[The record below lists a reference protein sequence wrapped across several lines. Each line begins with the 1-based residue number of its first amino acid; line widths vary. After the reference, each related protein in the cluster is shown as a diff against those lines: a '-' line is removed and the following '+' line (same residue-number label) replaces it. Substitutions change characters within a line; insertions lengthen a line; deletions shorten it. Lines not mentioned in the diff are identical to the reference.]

1 MGTDGAIYIWGMQNI
16 SIEKLMS
23 ESGVGFGTSGARG
36 LVSAMT
42 DQVCYAYAK
51 AFLQYIAKAFPCRH
65 RVAIA
70 GDLRPSSPRI
80 LDACA
85 LAARDAG
92 WECVHCGFVPSPAVA
107 LYGIEQGIPTIMVTG
122 SHIPDDRNG
131 IKFNHPLGEIS
142 KKDELGIKAESVS
155 IPAGLFDAQGMQAAP
170 APQLALQDVA
180 AVSYRKRYVDFFG
193 SSALQGLHIGLYQHS
208 SVGRD
213 LAYEILTAL
222 GAQVTALARSEKFI
236 PVDTE
241 AIRPEDHVLAR
252 EWCASGAFD
261 GLVSMDGDA
270 DRPLLANERGEW
282 LRGDVLGI
290 LVARTLGIMG
300 IAIPVSCNTAAEK
313 CMSFAAVK
321 RTRIGSPFVI
331 EGMEALSKN
340 FDKVAG
346 YEANGGFLL
355 QSDLPEGERTLKALP
370 TRDALLPVIAV
381 LRAAKEQKQTVS
393 FLADELPQRYTASDR
408 LKEYPTALG
417 MARVQE
423 MMNAGAPDRMFGSL
437 AGTFIKSDTTDGLRM
452 EFSTG
457 EIIHLRPSGNAPE
470 LRCYTECA
478 SAERAIALNT
488 ACIAKM
494 EAWRDPAFR
503 I

>member
-1 MGTDGAIYIWGMQNI
+1 MQNI
-16 SIEKLMS
+16 SIEQLMS

-36 LVSAMT
+36 LVTAIT
-42 DQVCYAYAK
+42 DQVCYAYVR
-51 AFLQYIAKAFPCRH
+51 AFLQYVETAYPGRKAI
-65 RVAIA
+65 AIA

-80 LDACA
+80 LNACA
-85 LAARDAG
+85 QAALDAG

-107 LYGIEQGIPTIMVTG
+107 LYGIEQGIPTVMVTG

-131 IKFNHPLGEIS
+131 IKFNHPRGEIS
-142 KKDELGIKAESVS
+142 KPDELGIKAQSVA
-155 IPAGLFDAQGMQAAP
+155 IPEGRFDAQGMLAKP
-170 APQLALQDVA
+170 APTLPHNPCA
-180 AVSYRKRYVDFFG
+180 ADTYRKRYINFFG
-193 SSALQGLHIGLYQHS
+193 PTALQGLKVGLYQHS

-213 LAYEILTAL
+213 LAHEVLTGL

-241 AIRPEDHVLAR
+241 AIRPEDHTLAHD
-252 EWCASGAFD
+252 WCATGAFD

-290 LVARTLGIMG
+290 LVARTLGIQG

-331 EGMEALSKN
+331 EGMELLARN

-355 QSDLPEGERTLKALP
+355 QSDLSETGRALKALP

-381 LRAAKEQKQTVS
+381 LRAAKERGLKVS
-393 FLADELPQRYTASDR
+393 QITAELPERYTASDR
-408 LKEYPTALG
+408 LKEYPTAQGL
-417 MARVQE
+417 ARVQE
-423 MMNAGAPDRMFGSL
+423 MQTAGAPDRMFGSL
-437 AGTFIKSDTTDGLRM
+437 AGKFVNSDTTDGLRM
-452 EFSTG
+452 EFSSG

-478 SAERAIALNT
+478 SAERAVALNQS
-488 ACIAKM
+488 CIKLM
-494 EAWRDPAFR
+494 EAWRDPAFH